1 MRAIVTGSSGFI
13 GSALSQKLLD
23 QGWDV
28 FGIDSHSDY
37 YAISLKELRLASLV
51 KNRKFKFVPLDLSL
65 SNDFAKILSE
75 VNPQAV
81 FHLAAQAGVRIPTE
95 QLEKYVSSNLVAFSN
110 VLQACIT
117 QEIPNF
123 LFASSSSVYGD
134 QASLPYSEKE
144 INLRPN
150 SFYGGTKLANEILAG
165 TLAPTSKTRI
175 RGMRFFTVYGP
186 MGRPD
191 MAYFRIISSLL
202 AGTKFELFGNGTVE
216 RDFTYINDCVSMIT
230 LLEAELRSH
239 PNGFSDI
246 VNIGGG
252 HPTSMNTLISI
263 VQNQFGSEMKYKIGL
278 PNQKD
283 VLRTMADSSYL
294 VSLVGDKPSTSLEVG
309 IGLTIDWAKDSSI
322 NQELRSWVDSS
333 I

>member
-1 MRAIVTGSSGFI
+1 MRAVVTGSSGFI

-23 QGWDV
+23 QGWEV

-37 YAISLKELRLASLV
+37 YAISLKELRLASLL
-51 KNRKFKFVPLDLSL
+51 KNSNFKFLPLDLSL
-65 SNDFAKILSE
+65 TNEFARVLSE
-75 VNPQAV
+75 VDPQTV

-95 QLEKYVSSNLVAFSN
+95 QLERYVSSNLVAFSN

-134 QASLPYSEKE
+134 QAAIPYSEKE
-144 INLRPN
+144 CNLKPN

-165 TLAPTSKTRI
+165 AIASSSKTKI

-186 MGRPD
+186 VGRPD

-202 AGTKFELFGNGTVE
+202 AGTNFELFGNGTVE
-216 RDFTYINDCVSMIT
+216 RDFTYINDCVNMIT
-230 LLEAELRSH
+230 LLESELHSR
-239 PNGFSDI
+239 PKGFSDI

-252 HPTSMNTLISI
+252 QPTSMNSLITI
-263 VQNQFGSEMKYKIGL
+263 VQNELGLEMNYKIGL

-283 VLRTMADSSYL
+283 VQKTMADSSYL
-294 VSLVGDKPSTSLEVG
+294 TSLVGDKPNTSLKVG
-309 IGLTIDWAKDSSI
+309 IGLTIDWAKNSST
-322 NQELRSWVDSS
+322 NQELRSWVESS

>member
-134 QASLPYSEKE
+134 QASLPYSEK
-144 INLRPN
+144 
-150 SFYGGTKLANEILAG
+150 
-165 TLAPTSKTRI
+165 
-175 RGMRFFTVYGP
+175 
-186 MGRPD
+186 
-191 MAYFRIISSLL
+191 
-202 AGTKFELFGNGTVE
+202 
-216 RDFTYINDCVSMIT
+216 
-230 LLEAELRSH
+230 
-239 PNGFSDI
+239 
-246 VNIGGG
+246 
-252 HPTSMNTLISI
+252 
-263 VQNQFGSEMKYKIGL
+263 
-278 PNQKD
+278 
-283 VLRTMADSSYL
+283 
-294 VSLVGDKPSTSLEVG
+294 
-309 IGLTIDWAKDSSI
+309 
-322 NQELRSWVDSS
+322 
-333 I
+333 

>member
-1 MRAIVTGSSGFI
+1 MSI
-13 GSALSQKLLD
+13 
-23 QGWDV
+23 
-28 FGIDSHSDY
+28 
-37 YAISLKELRLASLV
+37 
-51 KNRKFKFVPLDLSL
+51 
-65 SNDFAKILSE
+65 
-75 VNPQAV
+75 
-81 FHLAAQAGVRIPTE
+81 
-95 QLEKYVSSNLVAFSN
+95 
-110 VLQACIT
+110 
-117 QEIPNF
+117 
-123 LFASSSSVYGD
+123 YG
-134 QASLPYSEKE
+134 A
-144 INLRPN
+144 
-150 SFYGGTKLANEILAG
+150 TKRANEILA
-165 TLAPTSKTRI
+165 PTYVRGSSTRA
-175 RGMRFFTVYGP
+175 RGLRFFTVYGP

-230 LLEAELRSH
+230 LLEAELHSH
-239 PNGFSDI
+239 PHGFSDI